1 MAAENLALS
10 SQENITHF
18 NILKKYE
25 NRRIIL
31 NRNTFS
37 TKVQLLSYK
46 CRLEYETFNKNL
58 LKRFNDR
65 KLLNSSVNG
74 SEYCTKTSPLQN
86 QAINT
91 NVYTRTDSV

>member
-31 NRNTFS
+31 NRNTFF
-37 TKVQLLSYK
+37 TKVLSLSNK
-46 CRLEYETFNKNL
+46 CRLEYGAFNKNL

-65 KLLNSSVNG
+65 KLLNS
-74 SEYCTKTSPLQN
+74 EWK
-86 QAINT
+86 
-91 NVYTRTDSV
+91 